1 MLKVSCSLSLHAVI
15 AMVLCLPAALHA
27 ELPVAQGSSTG
38 SYQQTTETHTV
49 DWTYTLRPNETLD
62 QISKRLLGN
71 GHTLAALTRYNRID
85 DPKAVMPG
93 QSIRIPVNWLEK
105 QPEPAVALAVAGS
118 AQRLQ
123 GIDGKR
129 QPLKPKMQIRAG
141 DEVSTQSGSAVIQL
155 ANGSLIRMGQDS
167 HLIFNRLTRYGKTG
181 MVDTLMRLERG
192 SIEAEVEALTENGS
206 RFEIDTPSAIAAVR
220 GTAFRLQ
227 AEQGTTQLQV
237 TEGKV
242 AFGPPGRTLPVP
254 AGYSATAGKGTRSAV
269 DIRKLPAAPEMRP
282 LPANASRMPL
292 DIKWQPVAGASR
304 YQVDIY
310 DSTSGRWVAREQSA
324 TPELTLNHLDNGKY
338 DIKLA
343 AISTSGVSGMPSKQT
358 INLHQ
363 QAKMA
368 TLVAPAANDKI
379 DDDVPDFS
387 WAYTGD
393 NELGRVEISDSDDF
407 SNLVASSEWAPD
419 SNAILTRALSPGQY
433 YWRVVT
439 LAGGDSEATSPAR
452 KLIINGTLAPAKII
466 NVNYVDSQVRIF
478 WQRVAKA
485 DKYQLQLS
493 EDPSF
498 RNIIKEASVNDT
510 TAALR
515 LIPGRRYFVRLKAL
529 SDGPINGRWGSGREL
544 FVN

>member
-1 MLKVSCSLSLHAVI
+1 MLKVSYSLSLHTLMAL
-15 AMVLCLPAALHA
+15 ALCLPAVLHA

-38 SYQQTTETHTV
+38 SYQQTAGTNAL
-49 DWTYTLRPNETLD
+49 DWTYTLRPDETLT
-62 QISKRLLGN
+62 QVSRRLLSSR
-71 GHTLAALTRYNRID
+71 HSLASLTRYNKIG
-85 DPKAVMPG
+85 DPTAVMPG

-105 QPEPAVALAVAGS
+105 QPEPAVALAVTGS
-118 AQRLQ
+118 AQRLR
-123 GIDGKR
+123 GVDGKR
-129 QPLKPKMQIRAG
+129 QTLKPRMQIRAG
-141 DEVSTQSGSAVIQL
+141 DEVSTQSGSAVLQL

-192 SIEAEVEALTENGS
+192 SLEAEVEALTEDGS

-220 GTAFRLQ
+220 GTAFKLQ
-227 AEQGTTQLQV
+227 ANKGTTQLQV

-254 AGYSATAGKGTRSAV
+254 AGYSATAGKGTRNAV
-269 DIRKLPAAPEMRP
+269 DIRKLPTAPDMAP
-282 LPANASRMPL
+282 LPANASRLPL
-292 DIKWQPVAGASR
+292 DIKWQAVAGADR

-310 DSTSGRWVAREQSA
+310 DSTSGRWVAREQSVD
-324 TPELTLNHLDNGKY
+324 PELTLKHLDNGKY

-343 AISTSGVSGMPSKQT
+343 AIGANGIAGMPSKQT
-358 INLHQ
+358 IDLHQ

-368 TLVAPAANDKI
+368 NLMAPADNDKI

-387 WAYTGD
+387 WTYAGD

-419 SNAILTRALSPGQY
+419 SNAILTRALTPGEY

-439 LAGGDSEATSPAR
+439 LAGGDSEATSSAR

-466 NVNYVDSQVRIF
+466 NVNYVNSQVRIF

-485 DKYQLQLS
+485 NQYQLQLS

-498 RNIIKEASVNDT
+498 HNIIKEANVSDT

>member
-1 MLKVSCSLSLHAVI
+1 MLKVLYSLPLHAVL
-15 AMVLCLPAALHA
+15 ALALCLPAALHA

-38 SYQQTTETHTV
+38 SYQQATGTRTA
-49 DWTYTLRPNETLD
+49 DWTYTLRPDETLG

-71 GHTLAALTRYNRID
+71 GHTLASLTRYNSIG
-85 DPKAVMPG
+85 DPSAVMPG
-93 QSIRIPVNWLEK
+93 ESIRIPLNWLEK
-105 QPEPAVALAVAGS
+105 QPEPAVALAVTGS
-118 AQRLQ
+118 AQHLE
-123 GIDGKR
+123 GISGKR
-129 QPLKPKMQIRAG
+129 RTLKPQMQIRAG

-192 SIEAEVEALTENGS
+192 SLEADVEALTENGS

-220 GTAFRLQ
+220 GTAFKLQ
-227 AEQGTTQLQV
+227 SGKGITQLQV

-254 AGYSATAGKGTRSAV
+254 AGYSATAGKGTQSAV
-269 DIRKLPAAPEMRP
+269 DIRKLPAAPEMAP
-282 LPANASRMPL
+282 LPANASRLPL
-292 DIKWQPVAGASR
+292 DIKWQPVAGANR
-304 YQVDIY
+304 YQLDIY
-310 DSTSGRWVAREQSA
+310 DSASGRWVAREQSVN
-324 TPELTLNHLDNGKY
+324 PELTLKHLDNGKY

-343 AISTSGVSGMPSKQT
+343 AIGASGISGMPSEQT
-358 INLHQ
+358 IKLQQ
-363 QAKMA
+363 QAKA
-368 TLVAPAANDKI
+368 ANLVAPAADDKI

-407 SNLVASSEWAPD
+407 SSLVASSEWAPD
-419 SNAILTRALSPGQY
+419 SNAILTRALSPGEY
-433 YWRVVT
+433 FWRVVT
-439 LAGGDSEATSPAR
+439 LAGGDSKATSPAR
-452 KLIINGTLAPAKII
+452 KLIINGTLEPAKII

-493 EDPSF
+493 EDPAF
-498 RNIIKEASVNDT
+498 QNIVKEANVTDT

-529 SDGPINGRWGSGREL
+529 SDGPISGRWGSGREL